1 MKKREKKQGIEE
13 LLIKL
18 RKRRNWSCGDV
29 AANLNKQMDNQDVLE
44 EDVKKWEIGLKYP
57 DLDMIYELSNLY
69 QVSSDEF
76 VQAKNNSFQNG
87 LLSIQVIK
95 WICYMLNLS
104 IKVAMVL
111 TVLTYILALVGA
123 FLFFR
128 LCTSML

>member
-13 LLIKL
+13 LLVIL
-18 RKRRNWSCGDV
+18 REQKNWSCGDV
-29 AANLNKQMDNQDVLE
+29 ALNLNKQMDNQDVLE
-44 EDVKKWEIGLKYP
+44 EDVRKWEIGLKYP

-69 QVSSDEF
+69 QIPSDEF

-111 TVLTYILALVGA
+111 TVLAYILALVGA

-128 LCTSML
+128 LCTSMI

>member
-1 MKKREKKQGIEE
+1 MRKREKKQGIEE

-18 RKRRNWSCGDV
+18 RNQKNWSCGDV

-111 TVLTYILALVGA
+111 TVLTYVLALVGA

>member
-1 MKKREKKQGIEE
+1 MKERKVGIEE
-13 LLIKL
+13 LLSTL
-18 RKRRNWSCGDV
+18 REQRNWSCGDV
-29 AANLNKQMDNQDVLE
+29 ALNLNKQMENQDVLE

-76 VQAKNNSFQNG
+76 VNAKNNSFKNG
-87 LLSIQVIK
+87 LLSIQAIK

-111 TVLTYILALVGA
+111 TVLTYILAFVGA

-128 LCTSML
+128 LCASMI

>member
-1 MKKREKKQGIEE
+1 MRRKGKKQGIEE
-13 LLIKL
+13 LLVKL
-18 RKRRNWSCGDV
+18 REQKKWSCGDV
-29 AANLNKQMDNQDVLE
+29 ALNLNKQMDNQDVLE

-69 QVSSDEF
+69 QIPSDEF
-76 VQAKNNSFQNG
+76 VKAKNNSYQNG
-87 LLSIQVIK
+87 LLSIQAIK

-104 IKVAMVL
+104 IKVVMVL